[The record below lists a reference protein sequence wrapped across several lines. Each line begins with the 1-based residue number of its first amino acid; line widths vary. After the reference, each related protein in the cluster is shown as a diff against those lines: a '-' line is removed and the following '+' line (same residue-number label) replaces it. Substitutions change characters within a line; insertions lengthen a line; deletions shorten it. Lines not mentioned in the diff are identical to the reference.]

1 MTRGRYQ
8 MTTSGKPGKS
18 DNGAVERL
26 PETMASDRLTLRRWV
41 PDDAAALCAAV
52 EENLEHLRPWMPW
65 IAGEPKTV
73 EARVA
78 LINQWTNEWERGGD
92 VVVGALLDG
101 IIVGSTGLHRRR
113 GPDVLEIGYWVDHRY
128 VRQGIATE
136 LSSALTTA
144 AFTVPGIER
153 VEIHHDK
160 ANEASAGIP
169 RSLGYTRMDETKV
182 AVTSPGEVGVDCRW
196 QVTREEWARLLVAS
210 PH

>member
-1 MTRGRYQ
+1 
-8 MTTSGKPGKS
+8 MTTSGKRPKS
-18 DNGAVERL
+18 DNGAVDRL
-26 PETMASDRLTLRRWV
+26 PETMASDRLILRRWV

-52 EENLEHLRPWMPW
+52 EENLDHLRPWMPW
-65 IAGEPKTV
+65 IAGEPKSL

-92 VVVGALLDG
+92 VVVGVLMDDV
-101 IIVGSTGLHRRR
+101 IVGSTGLHRRR
-113 GPDVLEIGYWVDHRY
+113 GPDVLEIGYWVHRSY
-128 VRQGIATE
+128 TRQGIATE

-169 RSLGYTRMDETKV
+169 RSLGYTRMEETKV

-196 QVTREEWARLLVAS
+196 QVTRDEWAGLLVAPS
-210 PH
+210 H

>member
-8 MTTSGKPGKS
+8 MTTSGKRPKS
-18 DNGAVERL
+18 DNGAVDRL
-26 PETMASDRLTLRRWV
+26 PETMASDRLILRRWV

-52 EENLEHLRPWMPW
+52 EENLDHLRPVDAVDRRRAEEPRG
-65 IAGEPKTV
+65 AGS
-73 EARVA
+73 AHH
-78 LINQWTNEWERGGD
+78 QWTNEWERGGD
-92 VVVGALLDG
+92 VVVGVLMDDV
-101 IIVGSTGLHRRR
+101 IVGSTGLHRRR
-113 GPDVLEIGYWVDHRY
+113 GPDVLEIGYWVHRSY
-128 VRQGIATE
+128 TRQGIATE

-169 RSLGYTRMDETKV
+169 RSLGYTRMEETKV

-196 QVTREEWARLLVAS
+196 QVTRDEWARLLVAP